1 MPRYFFH
8 LRGPDTHVP
17 DPDGADFVNADQAWE
32 AARRTAQTLMR
43 TEVETEAEWLTCR
56 FEVLD
61 EAGEVVF
68 ELPFSEVLTDLDT
81 QH

>member
-8 LRGPDTHVP
+8 LEGPDTHVP
-17 DPDGADFVNADQAWE
+17 DPDGADFADADEAWE
-32 AARRTAQTLMR
+32 AARRTARTLMR
-43 TEVETEAEWLTCR
+43 TEVEIEGEWLTCR

-61 EAGEVVF
+61 EAGEIVF
-68 ELPFSEVLTDLDT
+68 ELPFSEVLSDLDT